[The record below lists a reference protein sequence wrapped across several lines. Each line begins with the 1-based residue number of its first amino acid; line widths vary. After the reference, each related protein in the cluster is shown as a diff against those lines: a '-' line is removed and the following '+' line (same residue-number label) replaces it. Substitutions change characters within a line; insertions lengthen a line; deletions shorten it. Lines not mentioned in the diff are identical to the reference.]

1 MQVIIW
7 ETFSLAPFFAL
18 HYACITETGPQRAG
32 CHLRLQRQ
40 DSPSSLRVPDSLRGC
55 SLGMSTHT
63 VASDV
68 SLKLTET
75 MFPLNKRKGT
85 VKGGQRVRGAGW
97 GTQRG
102 CHPQCSRP
110 WRHQL
115 KKETVKVSAVWTEHC
130 QGRNRDSSWSQ
141 AQVWS
146 LTSS

>member
-7 ETFSLAPFFAL
+7 ETFSLAPFFTL

-40 DSPSSLRVPDSLRGC
+40 DSPSSLRVPDSLRWC
-55 SLGMSTHT
+55 SLCMSAHT

-75 MFPLNKRKGT
+75 MFPLNKRKDT
-85 VKGGQRVRGAGW
+85 VNGGQRVRGAWW

-102 CHPQCSRP
+102 RHPQCFKP

-115 KKETVKVSAVWTEHC
+115 KKKMVKVSAVWTGRC
-130 QGRNRDSSWSQ
+130 QGRHRDSSWGRP
-141 AQVWS
+141 QVWN